1 MKYAVISDIH
11 GNNHAFRA
19 VLADAETMEVDT
31 YLLLGDYASSFP
43 QGGEVVNAIRK
54 LKSAVVVRGN
64 GEDYFVPLK
73 GKAPHELT
81 HEQMKPVYWGYRSL
95 SPESLEYVLS
105 LPKAAAFMDCGIE
118 INLTHQMELFY
129 RKPKIK
135 PFWSEHFREIMNEKP
150 FTHDEYVQ
158 FAREALLSTPGTI
171 DEILRLPKGV
181 YLLGHNHLQFHMEY
195 EGRLFINPGSCGEPL
210 DWDTRAA
217 YTVLTIGDGSWNVEE
232 RRVPYNTQLI
242 IDALDSSGFTEYAP
256 VWSSIMKKE
265 ALEAKDS
272 FAPFV
277 WHVLETGRKMGEYE
291 SPVSN
296 TVWEAAVRT
305 WDMDKK

>member
-11 GNNHAFRA
+11 GNNHAFKA
-19 VLADAETMEVDT
+19 VLADAEAMGVDT

-43 QGGEVVNAIRK
+43 QGGEVVDAIRK

-95 SPESLEYVLS
+95 SPGNLNYVLN
-105 LPKAAAFMDCGIE
+105 LPQTATFMDCGIK
-118 INLTHQMELFY
+118 INLEHLMGFFY
-129 RKPKIK
+129 QQPKIK
-135 PFWSEHFREIMNEKP
+135 PFWSEHFRELMNEKP
-150 FTHDEYVQ
+150 FAHDEYLL
-158 FAREALLSTPGTI
+158 FAREALLSTPGVA
-171 DEILRLPKGV
+171 DKILQLPRGV
-181 YLLGHNHLQFHMEY
+181 YLLGHNHLQFYMEY

-217 YTVLTIGDGSWNVEE
+217 YTILTISDDGWKVEE
-232 RRVPYNTQLI
+232 KRVKYDQKLI
-242 IDALDSSGFTEYAP
+242 IDELDSSGFTEYAP
-256 VWSSIMKKE
+256 VWSNIMKKE

-291 SPVSN
+291 SPVSDA
-296 TVWEAAVRT
+296 VWEEAVKT
-305 WDMDKK
+305 WEGVY